1 MPYLGPGVKNQKNK
15 GTFFSPT
22 LFFSLLTPGPRYG
35 HSDSK
40 SIFSKVI
47 FMSVEQKIQLLFLKK
62 IAIFYFFYGE
72 LNNMPNK
79 NY

>member
-1 MPYLGPGVKNQKNK
+1 
-15 GTFFSPT
+15 
-22 LFFSLLTPGPRYG
+22 
-35 HSDSK
+35 
-40 SIFSKVI
+40 
-47 FMSVEQKIQLLFLKK
+47 MSVEQKIQLLFLKK